1 MDYVFT
7 IIEDNQVPLAG
18 NFNRFSY
25 APVVAVVVISLVLL
39 AILAYA
45 LWIESHIER
54 VVALSGNDRVS
65 RMSYFFHPVKLLRE
79 ESELEYSL
87 VNAPARS

>member
-7 IIEDNQVPLAG
+7 IIEDNQVPLSG

-45 LWIESHIER
+45 LWIESHIE
-54 VVALSGNDRVS
+54 
-65 RMSYFFHPVKLLRE
+65 
-79 ESELEYSL
+79 
-87 VNAPARS
+87 

>member
-7 IIEDNQVPLAG
+7 IIEDNQVPLSG

-54 VVALSGNDRVS
+54 VIALSGNDRVP
-65 RMSYFFHPVKLLRE
+65 RMGYFFHPVKLLRE

-87 VNAPARS
+87 VNVPARS